1 MSIFSYVFT
10 FFLLMDSIG
19 NIPIYI
25 SLLNQYPPKRQL
37 YIILREM
44 IIALV
49 VIILFFFLGDLL
61 LDLLDIKKDA
71 VQMAGGVILFL
82 IAIKM
87 IFPQT
92 KEVNKEEIGEE
103 PFIVPLAIPLIAGP
117 SILATVIVYSHQA
130 NSSSLILIS
139 LLIAWLLS
147 LIVLLASPFLQ
158 RLLGKRG
165 IKACEKLMGLI
176 LTLISV
182 EMLLKGIS
190 LFIARQ

>member
-1 MSIFSYVFT
+1 
-10 FFLLMDSIG
+10 MDSIG

-49 VIILFFFLGDLL
+49 VIILFFFLGELL

-87 IFPQT
+87 IFPQA
-92 KEVNKEEIGEE
+92 KEVTSEELSEE

-117 SILATVIVYSHQA
+117 SILATIIVYSHQTT
-130 NSSSLILIS
+130 NSSILLTSLF
-139 LLIAWLLS
+139 IAWALS
-147 LIVLLASPFLQ
+147 LMILLVSPFLQ

-182 EMLLKGIS
+182 EMLLKGVS